1 MLQKWKKHRPGWFE
15 QKCRG
20 KFGTYPDKISELDQ
34 FRRPEEREFTSLP
47 TNFDRDRL
55 DEIAVFK
62 DFELQKFGTNAEDV
76 KENPIRNWG
85 GPIDQI
91 RNVYS
96 NHPSAR
102 ASFNT
107 NFSKWRAASS
117 TRTSKFACT
126 LNFKWNISLLNE
138 TLIHIE
144 LEVKDPKTDFLKE
157 EIASKQAENAKLKA
171 ISIKELKIIT
181 SH

>member
-20 KFGTYPDKISELDQ
+20 KFGTYPDKISEFDQ

-91 RNVYS
+91 RNVCS

-107 NFSKWRAASS
+107 NFQNEEQHQVHGPPNLLAHSI
-117 TRTSKFACT
+117 
-126 LNFKWNISLLNE
+126 LNGI
-138 TLIHIE
+138 
-144 LEVKDPKTDFLKE
+144 FLC
-157 EIASKQAENAKLKA
+157 SMRL
-171 ISIKELKIIT
+171 
-181 SH
+181 